1 MVKGILKDDS
11 QDLNVV
17 LGTKIC
23 YDLNFLRLICND
35 VDGTN
40 GQQAK
45 QNKLIRERQLYDLTR
60 MWNLRNKTE
69 QHRRKGGKI
78 K

>member
-40 GQQAK
+40 G
-45 QNKLIRERQLYDLTR
+45 
-60 MWNLRNKTE
+60 
-69 QHRRKGGKI
+69 
-78 K
+78 